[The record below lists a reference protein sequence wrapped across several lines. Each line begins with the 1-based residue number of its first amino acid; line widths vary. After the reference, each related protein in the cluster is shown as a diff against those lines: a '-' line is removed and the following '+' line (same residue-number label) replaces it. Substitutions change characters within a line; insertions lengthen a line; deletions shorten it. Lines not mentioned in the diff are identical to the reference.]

1 MNLICGTISSS
12 RSLASSFAEAFAFTM
27 WTLSSTST
35 ETRPEK
41 EEFTEEGHDVLLS
54 LSLLKSF
61 ALEVYELPSKFM
73 DLVTVLS

>member
-1 MNLICGTISSS
+1 
-12 RSLASSFAEAFAFTM
+12 M

-41 EEFTEEGHDVLLS
+41 QEFTEERHDVLLP